1 MGGDVV
7 IPMSE
12 LPLLADIAL
21 PSERDTVV
29 LGAAL
34 ARLLAP
40 GDVLALHGPLGAGK
54 TTLARGF
61 ITALTQV
68 DEDVVSPTFTL
79 VQVYDA
85 ETAPIWHFDL
95 YRLTQ
100 VQDVFELGWEEALS
114 GGISVVEWPERL
126 GALLPLNRLDV
137 VLSSTPG
144 TNERRA
150 AVRGGAQWK
159 NRIADMKHD

>member
-1 MGGDVV
+1 
-7 IPMSE
+7 MSD

-21 PSERDTVV
+21 PTERDTIV

-34 ARLLAP
+34 ARLLRP

-68 DEDVVSPTFTL
+68 EEDVVSPTFTL

-85 ETAPIWHFDL
+85 EAAPIWHFDL
-95 YRLTQ
+95 YRLSH
-100 VQDVFELGWEEALS
+100 VQDVLELGWDEALS

-126 GALLPLNRLDV
+126 GALLPRNRLDV

-150 AVRGGAQWK
+150 AVHGGAQWK
-159 NRIADMKHD
+159 DRIADMKHD